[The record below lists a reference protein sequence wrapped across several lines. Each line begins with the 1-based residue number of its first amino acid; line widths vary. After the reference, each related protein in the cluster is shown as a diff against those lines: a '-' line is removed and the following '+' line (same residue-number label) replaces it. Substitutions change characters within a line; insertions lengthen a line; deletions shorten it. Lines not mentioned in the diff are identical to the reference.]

1 MSETGL
7 SARSIKYD
15 NGPLAFEDTPML
27 FIFNHKNSIQIA
39 WGGKL
44 AARKP
49 QSRLSQLDIRFG
61 TMSLIRTF
69 SAG

>member
-7 SARSIKYD
+7 SARSINDD
-15 NGPLAFEDTPML
+15 NGLRATEDTPML
-27 FIFNHKNSIQIA
+27 FIFNNKNSIQIA

-49 QSRLSQLDIRFG
+49 QSRLSELDTRFG
-61 TMSLIRTF
+61 TIGLIRTF
-69 SAG
+69 NAG